1 MVKAMILTR
10 HFFRI
15 KHLDVYSTVTQMNS
29 QGMTMLVETADQYL
43 DIFQRLK
50 DELTSRK
57 LPPGYFDLDQMN
69 GQNSVDI
76 DLESVRSSLSQE
88 ENEFAYPEED
98 SDQEGEVGVVAYYT
112 DTDIVTTEDR
122 KDAHDSTNTANYTI
136 ERSQPSDDAEH
147 TRIRSLPLD

>member
-1 MVKAMILTR
+1 MILTR

-50 DELTSRK
+50 DELTSREM
-57 LPPGYFDLDQMN
+57 PPGYFDLDQMN
-69 GQNSVDI
+69 RRHSVDI
-76 DLESVRSSLSQE
+76 DLDSGRSSLSQG
-88 ENEFAYPEED
+88 ENEFIYPEED

-122 KDAHDSTNTANYTI
+122 KDAHDSTNTANDTI
-136 ERSQPSDDAEH
+136 EYRSQQRDTEH